1 MKFEVLRRRV
11 ERAERLAVARLDLVA
26 GQRARLRETWK
37 SAWTPGRIVL
47 LGLAAGFLI
56 ARARP
61 WRVLGALG
69 AVSATR
75 WIELAT
81 SLSGLFA
88 SFKAGQAVGEGD
100 AEDGAGGA
108 AQPAQA
114 PPPAGAAAHKDP
126 GAVPAGEDPE
136 PVPREWRRRPD
147 PAWDSPPPPAEA
159 ATELSER

>member
-61 WRVLGALG
+61 WRALGALG

-75 WIELAT
+75 
-81 SLSGLFA
+81 
-88 SFKAGQAVGEGD
+88 
-100 AEDGAGGA
+100 
-108 AQPAQA
+108 
-114 PPPAGAAAHKDP
+114 
-126 GAVPAGEDPE
+126 
-136 PVPREWRRRPD
+136 
-147 PAWDSPPPPAEA
+147 
-159 ATELSER
+159 